1 MPKKKR
7 LTPTDIAR
15 SHASSWDRDDLLEM
29 AAIIDGLLAA
39 FDAIGEPPIAKSQ
52 QQGKHG
58 GGGYVEQKTISGCG
72 PYRYLRYWHQGKR
85 KSIYLGKAVDEERSH
100 SNATATV

>member
-15 SHASSWDRDDLLEM
+15 DHASSWDREQLEEMM
-29 AAIIDGLLAA
+29 AILDGLLAA
-39 FDAIGEPPIAKSQ
+39 MKCLAESPIAKPQ

-58 GGGYVEQKTISGCG
+58 SSGYIEQKIIGNCG

-85 KSIYLGKAVDEERSH
+85 KSVYLGKAVVDS
-100 SNATATV
+100 